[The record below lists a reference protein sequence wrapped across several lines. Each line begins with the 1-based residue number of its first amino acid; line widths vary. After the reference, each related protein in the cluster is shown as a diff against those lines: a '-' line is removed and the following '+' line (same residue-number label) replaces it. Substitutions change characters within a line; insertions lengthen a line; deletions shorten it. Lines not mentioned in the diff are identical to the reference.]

1 MMASSLRRAKK
12 EAGSDARTRE
22 VELQRDQR
30 IQDAPIGCAL
40 AAATAREAKTSACPT
55 LLRTCTRYCW
65 KAKHKKAFVMALP
78 GSI

>member
-30 IQDAPIGCAL
+30 IQDAHIGCAL
-40 AAATAREAKTSACPT
+40 AAAMAR
-55 LLRTCTRYCW
+55 
-65 KAKHKKAFVMALP
+65 
-78 GSI
+78 